1 MRKIIQ
7 RRRKKREKERARGR
21 RRRWVVEIRMWRWR
35 SERSSGFRAGVVYLV
50 FCLQSSSAR
59 LSTCTTNMIV
69 FCLGIVGV
77 WNER

>member
-1 MRKIIQ
+1 M
-7 RRRKKREKERARGR
+7 
-21 RRRWVVEIRMWRWR
+21 EIRMWRWR